1 MESRGSRQR
10 IVYHWHDG
18 WREVDREHGDLT
30 ADAREVEETRSGLI
44 HAIGARGKTLERCA
58 VGSCRPLEHVEEG
71 RWLKLAT
78 VGESALIWDAKGECG
93 IENSRNGT
101 CVMQIDAST
110 STAFFLPE
118 LVHIPEISAS
128 PKRTLWMMAHI
139 ASRPRSFSL
148 WRRTTKGDLRPVYV
162 QVDGRTIDA
171 VDVHARDRPAPLIVA
186 RMNHGFVLT
195 QPVSAAPP

>member
-1 MESRGSRQR
+1 
-10 IVYHWHDG
+10 
-18 WREVDREHGDLT
+18 
-30 ADAREVEETRSGLI
+30 
-44 HAIGARGKTLERCA
+44 

-186 RMNHGFVLT
+186 RMNHGFV
-195 QPVSAAPP
+195 